1 MTTNDREALVA
12 YLIDRVEDLVRTA
25 IVANTPIAQDAIAEA
40 QELLAIRANII
51 KRRNAVSD
59 DAQLSLPLDRA
70 A

>member
-1 MTTNDREALVA
+1 MTNDREGLVA

-25 IVANTPIAQDAIAEA
+25 TVANAPIAKEAIAEA

-51 KRRNAVSD
+51 KRRNAVSE

>member
-1 MTTNDREALVA
+1 MTNDREGLVA

-25 IVANTPIAQDAIAEA
+25 TVANAPIAQEAIAEA

-51 KRRNAVSD
+51 KRRNAVSE